1 MLRMLLAL
9 MVLLLGVAPAVAQ
22 QSVLSLPAN
31 QSSTLRCADG
41 STISGGAQLDAS
53 TVRVDCGPA
62 ASPTATTAPTATR
75 VPPTATPTSGPVTSG
90 LCSSAVHDAYT
101 VTGPDGKRYPTW
113 HPQQDPSGCRFD
125 HEHGDDP
132 RTSNAN
138 ASLPPFGYV
147 GGLIG
152 DVEPHAGFKVF
163 VANKGTTNNEGR
175 VMQADGRMVFHMGTG
190 GPARFDTRFHSAM
203 LDVVFPNGGPS
214 IHLQGMAD
222 TGQVGS
228 ICDDRQTHTRIVLTL
243 PGTGCQVSSTY
254 EIWTSSL
261 GVKNGSPNG
270 DPVTAL
276 LTPAVFDPIT
286 LMDPRNH
293 ALRLFTSASF
303 PGTFLGCKR
312 EAYYGPVYWRNAGG
326 PTTYQTDAYGVV
338 TPGGPLTQRVS
349 AHSVIGPN
357 LSQDQ
362 GQFKQFG
369 PNHCSS
375 SLGLGN

>member
-1 MLRMLLAL
+1 MFSLPSVPKLLAATVIL
-9 MVLLLGVAPAVAQ
+9 SAAVAAAASSPVDAMAFNCRKHPDAARCQ
-22 QSVLSLPAN
+22 QA
-31 QSSTLRCADG
+31 
-41 STISGGAQLDAS
+41 TITPTA
-53 TVRVDCGPA
+53 TV
-62 ASPTATTAPTATR
+62 ASPTSLPTATAA
-75 VPPTATPTSGPVTSG
+75 PATATPVATATSTPNSG
-90 LCSSAVHDAYT
+90 RCSAAVHDAYR
-101 VTGPDGKRYPTW
+101 VTGPDGASYPTW
-113 HPQQDPSGCRFD
+113 HPLVDPSGCRFD

-138 ASLPPFGYV
+138 ASLPPFGYL

-152 DVEPHAGFKVF
+152 DAEPHGGFKVF
-163 VANKGTTNNEGR
+163 VANRGTPNNEGR

-203 LDVVFPNGGPS
+203 LDVVFPDGGPS

-228 ICDDRQTHTRIVLTL
+228 ICDDRQTHTRIVVTL
-243 PGTGCQVSSTY
+243 PGTGCQISNTY
-254 EIWTSSL
+254 EIWTSVL
-261 GVKNGSPNG
+261 GVHNGSPNG
-270 DPVTAL
+270 DPVTAI

-293 ALRLFTSASF
+293 TLRLFTSASF
-303 PGTFLGCKR
+303 PGEFFGCKR
-312 EAYYGPVYWRNAGG
+312 ETYYGPIYWRNAGG

-362 GQFKQFG
+362 GQFKQYG
-369 PNHCSS
+369 PFHCGPG
-375 SLGLGN
+375 LGLGN